1 MGKAVNRNDVA
12 KRAGVAPSTVSNV
25 INGTKF
31 VSDEVKQRVLRVIA
45 ELEYEPNLLARSFK
59 MNSTKQVTI
68 LLSTLDNFDE
78 LYRGMYEIA
87 FPSGYSL
94 NVIIANDNRV
104 NYYNNC
110 YAHRSE
116 GIINLSRFFCTE
128 KEYTKLISHDIAVV
142 NVAPGIENF
151 EVSINYVNAV
161 EALVGEL
168 LKKGRTHVAFLADTS
183 RAEIEP
189 DTRLIAMR
197 YFLGRAGV
205 AFDERRLCCFQD
217 NIVTL
222 SASEFGYNA
231 AADILQ
237 RFPDTDAIY
246 CVNDNIALGAYKC
259 LSERG
264 LRIPQDISIIS
275 FNDTPLS
282 TLTDP
287 PLTSINTHLDTMS
300 AVAVDLLADWHSA
313 PRPVPMKVVI
323 PPSLTE
329 RGSVAAL

>member
-1 MGKAVNRNDVA
+1 
-12 KRAGVAPSTVSNV
+12 
-25 INGTKF
+25 
-31 VSDEVKQRVLRVIA
+31 
-45 ELEYEPNLLARSFK
+45 
-59 MNSTKQVTI
+59 
-68 LLSTLDNFDE
+68 
-78 LYRGMYEIA
+78 MYEIA

-264 LRIPQDISIIS
+264 LRIPQDISLCGCDDMLIS
-275 FNDTPLS
+275 RYISPAISSMGYDKAEFGRLCMNNILEQ
-282 TLTDP
+282 LKG
-287 PLTSINTHLDTMS
+287 NTQQ
-300 AVAVDLLADWHSA
+300 
-313 PRPVPMKVVI
+313 
-323 PPSLTE
+323 E
-329 RGSVAAL
+329 RKYILYAEYRARSSV

>member
-31 VSDEVKQRVLRVIA
+31 VSEEVKQRVLRVIA

-128 KEYTKLISHDIAVV
+128 KEYNKLISHDIAVV

-161 EALVGEL
+161 EAFVGEL
-168 LKKGRTHVAFLADTS
+168 LKKGRSHVAFLADTS
-183 RAEIEP
+183 REEIEP

-197 YFLGRAGV
+197 YFLGKAG
-205 AFDERRLCCFQD
+205 APFDERRLCCFQD

-231 AADILQ
+231 TADILQ

-259 LSERG
+259 LMERG
-264 LRIPQDISIIS
+264 LQIPRDVSLCGCDDMLIGRYMSPAISSMGYDKSEFGRLCMNNILEQLKGNKEQERKIILYAEYHARS
-275 FNDTPLS
+275 
-282 TLTDP
+282 
-287 PLTSINTHLDTMS
+287 
-300 AVAVDLLADWHSA
+300 
-313 PRPVPMKVVI
+313 
-323 PPSLTE
+323 
-329 RGSVAAL
+329 SV